1 MIGQKHAACSAVV
14 IGTSAG
20 GMKALRLVLGPL
32 PASFPVP
39 VLIVQHVGE
48 DGGKYLPD
56 ALERDC
62 RLRIE
67 LAEDKQSPQPGTV
80 YFAPPGY
87 HLLVEHDATL
97 ALSVDERVHY
107 ARPSIDVLF
116 ESAAEVFRKSVVG
129 VKLTGANAD
138 GAAGLRRIHQL
149 GGCAIVQ
156 TPASA
161 ETSTMPEQAL
171 HAVPGALVLDP
182 VEIGRRLMEW
192 YNSKLAGG
200 KVPGISPP

>member
-1 MIGQKHAACSAVV
+1 MIGESRSACSAVV

-20 GMKALRLVLGPL
+20 GMKTLRLVFGRL
-32 PASFPVP
+32 PANFPVP
-39 VLIVQHVGE
+39 VLVVQHMGQ
-48 DGGKYLPD
+48 DGGRYLPE

-67 LAEDKQSPQPGTV
+67 LADDKQNPQPGTV

-129 VKLTGANAD
+129 VVLTGASAD
-138 GAAGLRRIHQL
+138 GAAGLWRIHQL

-161 ETSTMPEQAL
+161 EISTMPEQAL
-171 HAVPGALVLDP
+171 CAVPAAQVLDP
-182 VEIGRRLMEW
+182 IDIGKRLMQLCDA
-192 YNSKLAGG
+192 KLAGG
-200 KVPGISPP
+200 DRV